1 MRFIVIFD
9 GLGDL
14 RILKNPGFK
23 LVDVLVQSVVGLN
36 NDQSFQA
43 RFVSQVFVEIN
54 EVLLDALSQVLSLS
68 EVVAERDLV
77 LLTLQE
83 WLLILLVLE
92 QFVG

>member
-43 RFVSQVFVEIN
+43 RFVSQVFVEID

-77 LLTLQE
+77 LLTLQK

>member
-43 RFVSQVFVEIN
+43 RFVSQVFVEID